1 MLKVLIVDD
10 ELLMRK
16 GIQSLIDWGKEGFEI
31 CGEAKD
37 GREALELIRETQPD
51 LVFTDIVMPQMGG
64 LQLIKEALKEFPDT
78 RFVVLSCHNDYEFVR
93 EALTLGARDY
103 ILKLSMLPKDL
114 LEILHKLSRE
124 IYAQKNVLLPQKISC
139 EEIMSVLKAVLFE
152 RDMEREKLIDE
163 YFGEIPYY
171 VVYLRLFAE
180 GSDSY
185 HGKGV
190 GKFLKSNI
198 LDSRSVLLKRD
209 DTTFIALTSRDFAT
223 IKEAC
228 QKYKDAFMAQFGY
241 RMMGGVSGQSSEEN
255 PVVKLYEQSRDAY
268 DRGFY
273 EGYGVYSYQSRYFS
287 HALTGNQIAVIINR
301 MGEHLSECDYDRAS
315 EVLEYLFE
323 EVRQAKLVPEEVLAI
338 CFEIYLRYQKVLYEK
353 LNDKTFPLKKS
364 GFQETVRAMGTLEE
378 IKLHLLHI
386 ARNMVENFTFFQNR
400 VIKSEISA
408 VLQYI
413 ASHMDQDISLK
424 SAACYVN
431 LSESYLSHL
440 FKREIRE
447 SFSDYLQK
455 KRMEQAKMLLGGST
469 ERVTV
474 IASRCGYEEY
484 SYFCR
489 VFKKSTGQTPNEY
502 RRKHKNNE

>member
-1 MLKVLIVDD
+1 
-10 ELLMRK
+10 
-16 GIQSLIDWGKEGFEI
+16 
-31 CGEAKD
+31 
-37 GREALELIRETQPD
+37 
-51 LVFTDIVMPQMGG
+51 
-64 LQLIKEALKEFPDT
+64 
-78 RFVVLSCHNDYEFVR
+78 
-93 EALTLGARDY
+93 
-103 ILKLSMLPKDL
+103 MLPKDL
-114 LEILHKLSRE
+114 IEILHKLSRE
-124 IYAQKNVLLPQKISC
+124 IYTQKNVLLPQKISC
-139 EEIMSVLKAVLFE
+139 EEMMSVLKAVLFE
-152 RDMEREKLIDE
+152 RDTEREGLITE
-163 YFGEIPYY
+163 YFGEKPYY
-171 VVYLRLFAE
+171 VLYLRLFAE

-198 LDSRSVLLKRD
+198 LDSGSVLLKRD
-209 DTTFIALTSRDFAT
+209 DITFIALTTKDSGT
-223 IKEAC
+223 VKEAC
-228 QKYKDAFMAQFGY
+228 RQYGDVFKAQFGY
-241 RMMGGVSGQSSEEN
+241 RMMGGVSGQSSAEN
-255 PVVKLYEQSRDAY
+255 PVVKRYEQSRDAY

-273 EGYGVYSYQSRYFS
+273 EGYGIYSFQSRYFS

-301 MGEHLSECDYDRAS
+301 MGEHLSDCNYERAS

-323 EVRQAKLVPEEVLAI
+323 EVRRAKLVPEEVLAI
-338 CFEIYLRYQKVLYEK
+338 CFEIYLKYQKVLYEK

-386 ARNMVENFTFFQNR
+386 AWNMVGNFIFFQNR
-400 VIKSEISA
+400 TIKSEIAA

-413 ASHMDQDISLK
+413 ASHLNQDISLK
-424 SAACYVN
+424 SAACQVN

-455 KRMEQAKMLLGGST
+455 KRMERAKMLLGGTT
-469 ERVTV
+469 EPVSA
-474 IASRCGYEEY
+474 IAGRCGYEDY

-502 RRKHKNNE
+502 RKKHKNN

>member
-37 GREALELIRETQPD
+37 GKEALELIRRMRPD

-64 LQLIKEALKEFPDT
+64 LQLIKEALEEFPDI

-103 ILKLSMLPKDL
+103 ILKLSMLPRDL
-114 LEILHKLSRE
+114 LELLQKLSRE
-124 IYAQKNVLLPQKISC
+124 IYAQKNVQLPQNITC

-152 RDMEREKLIDE
+152 RDREREFCIDE
-163 YFGEIPYY
+163 YFGATPYC
-171 VVYLRLFAE
+171 VVYIKLFAE
-180 GSDSY
+180 PGEVY
-185 HGKGV
+185 HGKGI

-198 LDSRSVLLKRD
+198 LDKRSVLLKRD
-209 DTTFIALTSRDFAT
+209 DTIFIALTARDYGT

-228 QKYKDAFMAQFGY
+228 LRYGDAFRTQFGY
-241 RMMGGVSGQSSEEN
+241 RLMGGVSGMRTVETTVE
-255 PVVKLYEQSRDAY
+255 KLYEQARDAY

-273 EGYGVYSYQSRYFS
+273 EGYGMYFYQSRYFS
-287 HALTGNQIAVIINR
+287 HALIGNKTAVIINQ
-301 MGEHLSECDYDRAS
+301 MGEYFADCDYEKGK
-315 EVLEYLFE
+315 EVLEHLFDE
-323 EVRQAKLVPEEVLAI
+323 IERVKLMPEEVLAI
-338 CFEIYLRYQKVLYEK
+338 GFEIYLKYQKVLYEK
-353 LNDKTFPLKKS
+353 LNDKTFPIKKS
-364 GFQETVRAMGTLEE
+364 GFQETIRAMGTLTEL
-378 IKLHLLHI
+378 KMHLLHI
-386 ARNMVENFTFFQNR
+386 AQNMVGNFVLFQNR
-400 VIKSEISA
+400 SIKSEITA
-408 VLQYI
+408 VLEYI
-413 ASHMDQDISLK
+413 SNHLEEDISLK
-424 SAACYVN
+424 SAAAHVN

-440 FKREIRE
+440 FKRETDK

-455 KRMEQAKMLLGGST
+455 KRIELAKTLLAKT
-469 ERVTV
+469 EKNVTD
-474 IASRCGYEEY
+474 IASQCGYEEY

-502 RRKHKNNE
+502 RRKHK